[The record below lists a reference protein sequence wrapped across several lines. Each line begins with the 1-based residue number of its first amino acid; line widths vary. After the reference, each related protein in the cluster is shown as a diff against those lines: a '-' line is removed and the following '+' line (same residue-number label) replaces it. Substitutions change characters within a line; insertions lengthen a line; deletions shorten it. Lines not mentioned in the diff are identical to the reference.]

1 MSNIPPEIL
10 NECNGLVYKRGCQ
23 ENTSPLTGRRG
34 DVRDIQPLAVVEDA
48 DLVSCPWIGFAL
60 FHLSCCI
67 FFSSDDVDR
76 FLKLS
81 KPCGC
86 TVSTMGL
93 SEARGLVL
101 FRVIRGGI
109 GVTQRLGAAGTVSS
123 TGHWHTRPRTRASP
137 EPTDH
142 HQKGSPENG
151 RGLFTRDAQAACDFS
166 FSTSKFSP
174 FFQRVSVIAAILR
187 ASVSRAIVGLM
198 PFASA
203 A

>member
-1 MSNIPPEIL
+1 MPRPEGGRFPATSSPPSR
-10 NECNGLVYKRGCQ
+10 Y
-23 ENTSPLTGRRG
+23 GRRLSG
-34 DVRDIQPLAVVEDA
+34 VVSVDWFCVVPSQQ
-48 DLVSCPWIGFAL
+48 L
-60 FHLSCCI
+60 HLRG
-67 FFSSDDVDR
+67 SDDADR

-109 GVTQRLGAAGTVSS
+109 GVTQRLGATGTVST
-123 TGHWHTRPRTRASP
+123 TGHCHTHPRTRTSP
-137 EPTDH
+137 NRLATTSKIH
-142 HQKGSPENG
+142 WRWN
-151 RGLFTRDAQAACDFS
+151 GLFTGDAQAACDFS
-166 FSTSKFSP
+166 FSASKFSP
-174 FFQRVSVIAAILR
+174 FFQRVNVIAAILR
-187 ASVSRAIVGLM
+187 ASVRRAIVGLM